1 MQKVI
6 NVISLLSGVVS
17 LSIVGVGG
25 YLYLNSDT
33 LIEEAR
39 ERVAEEVTTAVMEAV
54 PGIVGGLMPEVPKM
68 PKTTGGA
75 IPSDG
80 VGFPGGGGTLPF

>member
-1 MQKVI
+1 MQKII
-6 NVISLLSGVVS
+6 NVVSHFSGIVS
-17 LSIVGVGG
+17 LSIVGAGG

-39 ERVAEEVTTAVMEAV
+39 EKVTKEVTKTVMEAV

-68 PKTTGGA
+68 PKTTGGVVPGA
-75 IPSDG
+75 G
-80 VGFPGGGGTLPF
+80 GGVVGFPGKPF